1 MSRWYEGIHEERSNI
16 IYSRIRLSRNWDEC
30 VFPSRL
36 DEAGSRQLVERLKEG
51 LKDAPTRD
59 GGIFSW
65 YALETMNGAKKA
77 GAERTQDLKPDC
89 GGDEPAGRALS
100 FGG

>member
-36 DEAGSRQLVERLKEG
+36 DEAGSRQLVERLKRR
-51 LKDAPTRD
+51 LKGRSNQGRRD
-59 GGIFSW
+59 IF
-65 YALETMNGAKKA
+65 LVCPGNDERGEKA